1 MFISRTVFFSAVFIK
16 KKNTKTELKKQIYQV
31 SRCFQMRLLTNEGS
45 ISVQSD
51 VLAWAEKN

>member
-51 VLAWAEKN
+51 VLA

>member
-16 KKNTKTELKKQIYQV
+16 KNTKTELKKQIYQV
-31 SRCFQMRLLTNEGS
+31 SQCFQMRLLTNEGS

-51 VLAWAEKN
+51 VLA